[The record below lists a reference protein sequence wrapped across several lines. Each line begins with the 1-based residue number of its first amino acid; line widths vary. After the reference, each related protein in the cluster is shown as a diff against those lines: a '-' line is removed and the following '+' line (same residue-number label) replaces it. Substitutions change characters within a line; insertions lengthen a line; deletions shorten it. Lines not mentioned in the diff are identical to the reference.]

1 MNQQFTGGTSHVH
14 GVHRSLNVDFTEVK
28 SPSMNILVTSVQV
41 TDNKFGLD
49 DVWYDKIYGLQWTT
63 VHTTKLLN

>member
-1 MNQQFTGGTSHVH
+1 MFNLMIIMNQQFTGGTSHVH

-49 DVWYDKIYGLQWTT
+49 DV
-63 VHTTKLLN
+63 